1 MNNGRMNDKGCDEVS
16 QLVEWLLIDI
26 GGKPGTTIYMA
37 GLIAIGFFGIWLLV
51 YMSNRM
57 GPDTLKSNITTGLF
71 GIGILGLVVFYALSG
86 FFVVSDRDELTKEPR
101 ESVIESI
108 DIGRNDIAHMENGD
122 SVPLDSDNVEFRIGD
137 TLSYERYL
145 PNTFSS
151 DMEYRYRNISVIKGA
166 DDDG

>member
-1 MNNGRMNDKGCDEVS
+1 MNDKGCDEVS
-16 QLVEWLLIDI
+16 QSIEWLLIDI
-26 GGKPGTTIYMA
+26 GGKMGTFIYMT

-57 GPDTLKSNITTGLF
+57 GPDTLKSNMTTGLF
-71 GIGILGLVVFYALSG
+71 GIGILGLVVYYALSG

-122 SVPLDSDNVEFRIGD
+122 SIILNSDNVEFRIGD
-137 TLSYERYL
+137 RLSYERYL